1 MNHCCVRLRSC
12 GSIDF
17 DVLFLDPMRQT
28 AYAWRLRAGIDPA
41 DSCEGLCRQCV
52 YCPALLLLVLASRNI
67 EVTPFELNFSK
78 VIGLA
83 M

>member
-1 MNHCCVRLRSC
+1 MDLCCVRLRCC

-41 DSCEGLCRQCV
+41 DSCEGCV
-52 YCPALLLLVLASRNI
+52 VSAMCLLSD
-67 EVTPFELNFSK
+67 VTI
-78 VIGLA
+78 IGVSQLKTLS
-83 M
+83 